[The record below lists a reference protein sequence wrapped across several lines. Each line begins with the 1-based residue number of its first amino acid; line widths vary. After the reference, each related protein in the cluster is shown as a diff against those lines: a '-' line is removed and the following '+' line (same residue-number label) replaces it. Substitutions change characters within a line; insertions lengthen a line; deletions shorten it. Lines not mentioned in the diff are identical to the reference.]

1 MSDVDENKSKS
12 TLNIRLTSKQSGYS
26 EAYFIP
32 GPEIQSN
39 FLIIPAGPKAIFCQH
54 DFPEHKRNYSHQLQH
69 FRLISGSGTVEEGA
83 TWIHGRKGN
92 RLYELIQQAGIST
105 TEW

>member
-39 FLIIPAGPKAIFCQH
+39 FLIIPAGPKAIFC
-54 DFPEHKRNYSHQLQH
+54 
-69 FRLISGSGTVEEGA
+69 
-83 TWIHGRKGN
+83 
-92 RLYELIQQAGIST
+92 
-105 TEW
+105 